1 MKNNIK
7 HHIKKTVTS
16 INWLNFVFLFLSF
29 SYSIY
34 LLLLFGAIA
43 QGYISSFGI
52 YSCENC
58 FTEVE
63 DFTKIISNKPDIYY
77 LVMSMII
84 FIFSLA
90 FKQRIKI
97 LITTWLAAAFTIT
110 AFDVALAKENISL
123 IPYAIENLM
132 FNSFGGFFLS
142 LFILLNLASINYL
155 LKNTKTSI
163 GVATFIPLSS
173 AFLLSFMIY
182 GFLYLIYE
190 RSPVHIDALF
200 NDKLLGSIHTADDES
215 FGFLTASKTIND
227 EISIQSYLNNNF
239 TWKSGDQDYD
249 VEAYL
254 FSDCILNSTSLDKY
268 KQKPIKLIDV
278 KTLEFSSDRPVI
290 YFIKGEKLSTSI
302 QNSKEVNYS
311 NKDKIISQIEDG
323 SAKFKSTY
331 LPFTLMVNIA
341 PFDEKSF
348 LKKTDYKLTINKQE
362 NLITNTVRQYNIIHQ
377 KELKCR
383 QIIPSDNRI
392 PTENNITG
400 VASIAFRFIPKGH
413 LTLSNDPLLT
423 INIKNGDFTKRKDSK
438 APLSDIS
445 NGYLKHINLIGLEE
459 LKVNN
464 KKIDVS
470 DSDLLYATGNNLVG
484 FVTKNNKIKIFGT
497 AEKLALNTKIM
508 NLKPISTLNSK
519 LSYFN
524 TSLID
529 ILKVIFGM
537 GVIIFISN
545 YLIKFIKRKEEI
557 TVLRK

>member
-1 MKNNIK
+1 M
-7 HHIKKTVTS
+7 
-16 INWLNFVFLFLSF
+16 
-29 SYSIY
+29 
-34 LLLLFGAIA
+34 
-43 QGYISSFGI
+43 
-52 YSCENC
+52 
-58 FTEVE
+58 
-63 DFTKIISNKPDIYY
+63 
-77 LVMSMII
+77 
-84 FIFSLA
+84 
-90 FKQRIKI
+90 
-97 LITTWLAAAFTIT
+97 AA
-110 AFDVALAKENISL
+110 S
-123 IPYAIENLM
+123 P
-132 FNSFGGFFLS
+132 
-142 LFILLNLASINYL
+142 
-155 LKNTKTSI
+155 
-163 GVATFIPLSS
+163 
-173 AFLLSFMIY
+173 
-182 GFLYLIYE
+182 YE

-200 NDKLLGSIHTADDES
+200 NDKLLGSIHTANDES

-239 TWKSGDQDYD
+239 TWKSGDQNYD
-249 VEAYL
+249 IEAYL

-362 NLITNTVRQYNIIHQ
+362 NLITNTVRQYDIIHQ

-383 QIIPSDNRI
+383 QIVPSDNRI

-423 INIKNGDFTKRKDSK
+423 INIKNGDFTKTKDSK

>member
-77 LVMSMII
+77 LIMSMII

-163 GVATFIPLSS
+163 GVASIIPLSS

-239 TWKSGDQDYD
+239 TWKSGDQNYNI
-249 VEAYL
+249 EAYL

-311 NKDKIISQIEDG
+311 NKDKIRSQIEDG

-383 QIIPSDNRI
+383 QIVPSDNRI

-423 INIKNGDFTKRKDSK
+423 INIKNGDFTKTKDSK

>member
-7 HHIKKTVTS
+7 HHIKNTLTS
-16 INWLNFVFLFLSF
+16 INWLNFTFLFLSF

-34 LLLLFGAIA
+34 LLLIFGALA

-77 LVMSMII
+77 LTMSMII

-110 AFDVALAKENISL
+110 VFDVTLAKENISL
-123 IPYAIENLM
+123 IPYTIENLM

-142 LFILLNLASINYL
+142 LFVLLNLASISYL

-163 GVATFIPLSS
+163 GIATIIPLSS
-173 AFLLSFMIY
+173 SFVLSFMIY

-200 NDKLLGSIHTADDES
+200 NEKLLGSIHTADDEG
-215 FGFLTASKTIND
+215 FGFLTTSKTIND
-227 EISIQSYLNNNF
+227 EITIQSYLNNNF
-239 TWKSGDQDYD
+239 TWMSGDQSYD

-254 FSDCILNSTSLDKY
+254 FSDCILNSTSLNKY
-268 KQKPIKLIDV
+268 KQQPVKLTDV

-311 NKDKIISQIEDG
+311 NKDKIRSQIEDG

-348 LKKTDYKLTINKQE
+348 LEKTEYKLTINKQE
-362 NLITNTVRQYNIIHQ
+362 NLITNIVQQYNIINK

-383 QIIPSDNRI
+383 QIVTPDNRI
-392 PTENNITG
+392 PTKNNITG

-413 LTLSNDPLLT
+413 LTLSNVPLLT
-423 INIKNGDFTKRKDSK
+423 INIKNGDFTKTKDSK

-529 ILKVIFGM
+529 VLKVIFGM
-537 GVIIFISN
+537 GVVIFISN
-545 YLIKFIKRKEEI
+545 YFVKFIKRKEEI
-557 TVLRK
+557 RVLRK

>member
-7 HHIKKTVTS
+7 DHIKKTVTS

-163 GVATFIPLSS
+163 GVATIIPLSS

-239 TWKSGDQDYD
+239 TWKSGDQNYD

>member
-34 LLLLFGAIA
+34 LLLFFGAIA

-110 AFDVALAKENISL
+110 SFDVALAKENISL

-163 GVATFIPLSS
+163 GVATIIPLSS

-200 NDKLLGSIHTADDES
+200 NDKLLGSIHTANDES

-239 TWKSGDQDYD
+239 TWKSGDQNYD
-249 VEAYL
+249 IEAYL

-348 LKKTDYKLTINKQE
+348 LKNRLQIN
-362 NLITNTVRQYNIIHQ
+362 HQ
-377 KELKCR
+377 
-383 QIIPSDNRI
+383 Q
-392 PTENNITG
+392 
-400 VASIAFRFIPKGH
+400 A
-413 LTLSNDPLLT
+413 
-423 INIKNGDFTKRKDSK
+423 RK
-438 APLSDIS
+438 
-445 NGYLKHINLIGLEE
+445 
-459 LKVNN
+459 
-464 KKIDVS
+464 
-470 DSDLLYATGNNLVG
+470 
-484 FVTKNNKIKIFGT
+484 
-497 AEKLALNTKIM
+497 
-508 NLKPISTLNSK
+508 
-519 LSYFN
+519 FN
-524 TSLID
+524 H
-529 ILKVIFGM
+529 
-537 GVIIFISN
+537 
-545 YLIKFIKRKEEI
+545 
-557 TVLRK
+557 

>member
-163 GVATFIPLSS
+163 GVATIIPLSS

-239 TWKSGDQDYD
+239 TWKSGDQNYD

>member
-77 LVMSMII
+77 LIMSMII

-163 GVATFIPLSS
+163 GVASIIPLSS

-239 TWKSGDQDYD
+239 TWKSGDQNYD
-249 VEAYL
+249 IEAYL

-311 NKDKIISQIEDG
+311 NKDKIRSQIEDG

-383 QIIPSDNRI
+383 QIVPSDNRI

-423 INIKNGDFTKRKDSK
+423 INIKNGDFTKTKDSK

-464 KKIDVS
+464 KKIDIS